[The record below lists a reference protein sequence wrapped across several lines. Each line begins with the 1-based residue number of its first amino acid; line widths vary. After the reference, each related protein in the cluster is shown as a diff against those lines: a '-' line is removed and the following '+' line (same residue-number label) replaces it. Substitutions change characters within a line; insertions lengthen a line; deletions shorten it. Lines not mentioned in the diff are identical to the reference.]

1 MSVLKTL
8 TLVLI
13 GQYVPIIK
21 VVMNVDV
28 VLDGRVIRIG
38 TPGIRSGPA
47 RPLRKNQDV
56 K

>member
-1 MSVLKTL
+1 MSVSKIPTHA
-8 TLVLI
+8 LI

-28 VLDGRVIRIG
+28 VLDGKVIPIG
-38 TPGIRSGPA
+38 PEA
-47 RPLRKNQDV
+47 RTLQRNRDV

>member
-8 TLVLI
+8 TLALI

-28 VLDGRVIRIG
+28 VQDGRVIRIG
-38 TPGIRSGPA
+38 TEA
-47 RPLRKNQDV
+47 RLLRRNRDV